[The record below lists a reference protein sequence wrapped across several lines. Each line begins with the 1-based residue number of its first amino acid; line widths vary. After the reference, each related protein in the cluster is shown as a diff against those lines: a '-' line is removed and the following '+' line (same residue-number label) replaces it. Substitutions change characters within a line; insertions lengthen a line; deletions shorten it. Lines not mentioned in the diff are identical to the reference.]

1 LIKTLYICCMIF
13 NKESAKKIAES
24 LLQIKAIK
32 LNPTNPFNWASGW
45 IAPIYCDN
53 RKSLSYP
60 RVRTHIRQQFV
71 DAIYENFRNADVIA
85 GVATGGIAH
94 GVLVAEAMGLP
105 FVYIRSAS
113 KEHGMKNLIEGDVSE
128 GQNVVVIE
136 DLISTGGSSLKAVDA
151 LREHGCNV
159 LGMVAIFT
167 YDFELAKKNFKDKKC
182 KLIALSDYH
191 VLLDVAVTSNY
202 ITELNVQS
210 LSEWRTNPETWSP
223 VNKKLE
229 NS

>member
-1 LIKTLYICCMIF
+1 MIF
-13 NKESAKKIAES
+13 NEESAKKIAES

-32 LNPTNPFNWASGW
+32 LNPTTPFNWASGW
-45 IAPIYCDN
+45 SSPIYCDN

-60 RVRTHIRQQFV
+60 PVRTHIRQQFV
-71 DAIYENFRNADVIA
+71 DAIHEHYPNAEVIV

-94 GVLVAEAMGLP
+94 GALVAEALGLP
-105 FVYIRSAS
+105 FAYVRSSS
-113 KEHGMKNLIEGDVSE
+113 KEHGMKNLIEGDILE

-151 LREHGCNV
+151 LRESGCNV

-167 YDFELAKKNFKDKKC
+167 YDFDLAKKNFEEKNC
-182 KLIALSDYH
+182 KLITLSDYH
-191 VLLDVAVTSNY
+191 ILLDVAVKSHH
-202 ITELNVQS
+202 ISELNVKS
-210 LSEWRTNPETWSP
+210 LTAWRANPEKWAPS
-223 VNKKLE
+223 NEKLE